1 MNNIKQTRKTENEN
15 LRTTF
20 KLIVSQLDS
29 TAPYRMIHVWFCF
42 LGVEGK
48 IPRPI
53 FVWDLPTA
61 DADLWVVWLRWSGFV
76 SWMGLKLGEDVDL
89 TKPCAIRTQ
98 ALVHVCW
105 STQTNML
112 KKMLVKVTVLSLWWN
127 VLTKSNVREE
137 NFYLAYNSR
146 QQSIFGGKARQH
158 LKQPVTSRSIVKNTW
173 AACLYVHLTV
183 LLPCIIQYPLLRKR
197 YCSLWAG
204 SVYIN

>member
-1 MNNIKQTRKTENEN
+1 MSGGGGDKKMNNIKQTRKTENEN

-20 KLIVSQLDS
+20 KLIISQLDS
-29 TAPYRMIHVWFCF
+29 TTPYRMIHVWFCF
-42 LGVEGK
+42 SVVEGK

-53 FVWDLPTA
+53 LVWDLPTA

-76 SWMGLKLGEDVDL
+76 SWMGLKLGEGVDL
-89 TKPCAIRTQ
+89 TKPCAVRTQ

-158 LKQPVTSRSIVKNTW
+158 LKQPVTSRPIVPSHT
-173 AACLYVHLTV
+173 AGLPACLS
-183 LLPCIIQYPLLRKR
+183 I
-197 YCSLWAG
+197 
-204 SVYIN
+204 